1 MFVLA
6 ANHSCFFQWTAH
18 GRRGRPGVAAA
29 APAEEVPPQESVHAH
44 PHWLEADLVKERVWT
59 TRNVELGN
67 AQVLTLWQC
76 YSINPF
82 EFQWMAHGQHGQH
95 GAAAAALVVQD
106 RQPEFVLVH
115 LPRPGAHLARERT
128 QITKPAKSEN
138 V

>member
-1 MFVLA
+1 M
-6 ANHSCFFQWTAH
+6 FQWTAH
-18 GRRGRPGVAAA
+18 GLPGQPGVVAAA
-29 APAEEVPPQESVHAH
+29 LAEEVPPQESVRAR

-76 YSINPF
+76 YSINPLV
-82 EFQWMAHGQHGQH
+82 FQWMAHGQHGQH
-95 GAAAAALVVQD
+95 GAAAAALAVQD

-128 QITKPAKSEN
+128 QIAKPAKLEN

>member
-1 MFVLA
+1 M
-6 ANHSCFFQWTAH
+6 FQWTAH
-18 GRRGRPGVAAA
+18 GHCGQPGVVAAA
-29 APAEEVPPQESVHAH
+29 LAEEVPPQESVRAH

-76 YSINPF
+76 YSINPL

-95 GAAAAALVVQD
+95 GAAAAALAVQD
-106 RQPEFVLVH
+106 RQPECVLVH

>member
-1 MFVLA
+1 MFVPA

-18 GRRGRPGVAAA
+18 GRRGRPGVVAA

-76 YSINPF
+76 YSINPL
-82 EFQWMAHGQHGQH
+82 EFQWMAHGQHGQR